1 MGINVIFF
9 GQLEDLTGTD
19 KIELNYQPDTNQ
31 LIAQILSKYPL
42 LVNVSYTVAVDK
54 VMIKQNTILNIGA
67 TVALLPPFSG
77 G

>member
-1 MGINVIFF
+1 MSINVIFF

-19 KIELNYQPDTNQ
+19 KIQYQLQPDTNH
-31 LIAQILSKYPL
+31 LIAQMEIRYPR
-42 LVNVSYTVAVDK
+42 LVNASYTIAVNK
-54 VMIKQNTILNIGA
+54 VMIKQNTILNAGA